1 MTRIDSIPS
10 RRWRRLSW
18 LLPNALTTAGVVA
31 MVLGTAPDVDA
42 RFDEILG
49 QVMLAVAAV
58 LAAVFIVNLWKA
70 AAQRR
75 SHQYLASS
83 NGMVD
88 FVCAAALP
96 LGWAL
101 APVPHDA
108 RLFALV
114 WTLRYISHANGLSLF
129 WRVMVRSR
137 IALFSIAGLFVVVT
151 LTAATLAHV
160 FERGAQPQAF
170 GSIERTLWWAIAT
183 LTTTGYGDVVPTTIW
198 GRLLAGWVMVGGIVM
213 FALHAGIIATAF
225 AEELQRRHF
234 LRTWEL
240 VISVPLFRDLGAAA
254 VADIVRL
261 LQSRDVE
268 AGTVVMRKGDPGDTM
283 YFIVS
288 GEATVHIAPKP
299 VVLGPGSFFGE
310 MSLLFGGPRTATV
323 VATKPSVL
331 LVLDIADL
339 HDLAGRR
346 PEFVNLI
353 ETEARLRRDR
363 NDGTAG

>member
-1 MTRIDSIPS
+1 MDSTRF

-18 LLPNALTTAGVVA
+18 LLPNAVTTAGVAA
-31 MVLGTAPDVDA
+31 MVLGASPDVAPELD
-42 RFDEILG
+42 RGL
-49 QVMLAVAAV
+49 LAVLVTVAAL
-58 LAAVFIVNLWKA
+58 LAAEFVVRCWIA
-70 AAQRR
+70 AARQRVR
-75 SHQYLASS
+75 AYLTSS
-83 NGMVD
+83 KGMVD
-88 FVCAAALP
+88 LACALALP
-96 LGWAL
+96 VGWLL
-101 APVPHDA
+101 ADAQDA

-114 WTLRYISHANGLSLF
+114 WTMRYVSHANSLTLF

-137 IALFSIAGLFVVVT
+137 VALLSIAGLFVVVT

-160 FERGAQPQAF
+160 FERAAQPQAF
-170 GSIERTLWWAIAT
+170 GSVARSLWWAIAT

-198 GRLLAGWVMVGGIVM
+198 GRLLAGWMMVGGIVM
-213 FALHAGIIATAF
+213 FALQAGIIATAF

-240 VISVPLFRDLGAAA
+240 VTSVPLFRDLGAAA
-254 VADIVRL
+254 IADIVRL
-261 LQSRDVE
+261 LQARDVD
-268 AGTVVMRKGDPGDTM
+268 AGTVVMRRGDPGDAM

-288 GEATVHIAPKP
+288 GEATVQVAPEP

-310 MSLLFGGPRTATV
+310 MSLLFGEPRSATV
-323 VATKPSVL
+323 VATQPSVL

-363 NDGTAG
+363 NIGTEL